1 MFVACS
7 KKLFEGKERKEIDNA
22 FKAIDERINKT
33 EVNNYEQTLEV
44 KPINLQGNFIDYS
57 TQVGTHQV
65 NLLIEL
71 PAHAAQTITS
81 KIPDLVKYGYR
92 DENNSRNLYYI
103 NNNVNLYYNGNKVRA
118 FQWDTIYNSGIIY
131 YSSGGYTSGLIV
143 NNNYSF
149 ILHSYTLATI
159 PQKLL
164 PPSNI
169 TVKLA
174 KQSNNQTNF
183 AYGMINIKGEI
194 TIYNSTDETTYL
206 QASYILP

>member
-44 KPINLQGNFIDYS
+44 KPINLQGNFTDYS
-57 TQVGTHQV
+57 TQVGSHQV

-71 PAHAAQTITS
+71 PAHAEQTFTS

-92 DENNSRNLYYI
+92 DENNSRNLYYV
-103 NNNVNLYYNGNKVRA
+103 NSNVNLYYNGGKVRA

-131 YSSGGYTSGLIV
+131 YSSGGYTSGLLI

-149 ILHSYTLATI
+149 VLHSYTLATI

-174 KQSNNQTNF
+174 KQSNDQTNF

-194 TIYNSTDETTYL
+194 TIYNSTTETTYL
-206 QASYILP
+206 QVSYILP

>member
-44 KPINLQGNFIDYS
+44 KSINLQGDFTDYS

-71 PAHAAQTITS
+71 PAHEAQTITS

-103 NNNVNLYYNGNKVRA
+103 NSNVNLYYNGSKVRA
-118 FQWDTIYNSGIIY
+118 FQWDTQYNSGIIY
-131 YSSGGYTSGLIV
+131 YSSGGYTSGL
-143 NNNYSF
+143 NTSNNYSF

-174 KQSNNQTNF
+174 KQSNNQTSF